1 MSCCPFVRLMMVL
14 FNLLVFIAGLVL
26 LAVGIWVS
34 VDGSP
39 FLQLLGPFSRRDQPF
54 VNVGFFCISAG
65 AILVL
70 VGLLGS
76 CGARKES
83 KCLLISFFSIILIIF
98 VAEVAA
104 GVVAL
109 FYSSFAERILE
120 PWATRALRND
130 YGRDPEVTQLWN
142 STMTEFGCC
151 GFSGYSD
158 FLGSEFLDQN
168 RGELPPSCCWT
179 NAAPC
184 RPEDAARSP
193 VQGCFRLVLTLLRQQ
208 SVTVGGV
215 ATGVTALQA
224 AGLMVSVYLYTHL
237 DRRTA

>member
-109 FYSSFAERILE
+109 FYSSFLGAWFRGQRSGFRSPCVWMKTLKLS
-120 PWATRALRND
+120 R
-130 YGRDPEVTQLWN
+130 Q
-142 STMTEFGCC
+142 FGCC